1 MMHKYRERL
10 TYVGWEDGRITIE
23 LVRLTRNGLSYHFHG
38 KRWRRDVRPMAG
50 DACCSECGE
59 VLKISLLSRQRVPGW
74 VRDKSVVVSAAA
86 HEKFVWWCSR
96 SQDDYRY

>member
-1 MMHKYRERL
+1 MHIYRERL
-10 TYVGWEDGRITIE
+10 AYVGWEDGRITIE

-38 KRWRRDVRPMAG
+38 QRWRRDVRPMAG

-74 VRDKSVVVSAAA
+74 VLGQVVIVSAAA
-86 HEKFVWWCSR
+86 HEKFVWWCTR